1 LPLDLQLQ
9 IQNFRNMKNSNLSS
23 NLGSHLNKEQI
34 IQSLQHQDCFIL
46 DDFAIKIHYEDCPA
60 SPRNWDNLG
69 KMVCFHKRYDLG
81 DKHNFADPEA
91 LGEFLSKNKES
102 LIVLP
107 LYLYDHSGITIATT
121 PFHCPWDSGQIG
133 YIYAKQDSENLSEEK
148 IKEILINE
156 VKTYD
161 QYLRGEVFNF
171 EVLENDQ
178 IMHAAFGYY
187 QKEDCINEAISSF
200 DNFFVKKVPET
211 VQLSLF
217 D

>member
-1 LPLDLQLQ
+1 
-9 IQNFRNMKNSNLSS
+9 MKNSNLNKVQMIQELQNQGFFKLD
-23 NLGSHLNKEQI
+23 NLS
-34 IQSLQHQDCFIL
+34 
-46 DDFAIKIHYEDCPA
+46 IKINYEDSPA
-60 SPRNWDNLG
+60 SPRDWDNLG

-81 DKHNFADPEA
+81 DQHNFVDPEA

-133 YIYAKQDSENLSEEK
+133 YIYTKHDSENLSEEQ

-200 DNFFVKKVPET
+200 DHFFAKKAHET